1 MMGTPRRVMT
11 DDKSRFVHVGLA
23 LAAMLSADAALV
35 HRASLR
41 IVANGHR
48 WRNRVSKAKRNGHP
62 PT

>member
-1 MMGTPRRVMT
+1 MN
-11 DDKSRFVHVGLA
+11 KSRVAHLGLA

>member
-1 MMGTPRRVMT
+1 MN
-11 DDKSRFVHVGLA
+11 KSRVAHLGLA

-48 WRNRVSKAKRNGHP
+48 
-62 PT
+62 